1 MQRRREHEAVTAD
14 GRFACQDEL
23 LELLEL
29 LVNVIFCMKR
39 TDLTYVEVNSAFV
52 RRTGRRSKREVIGRT
67 AADLFVPELAE
78 RYEEQDAEVFAT
90 GRPLRDELEL
100 IAREDGSLGWY
111 LTSKIPV
118 ASADDPDRLAG
129 LVSISRDLAT
139 PSDAAIGMQSLR
151 AVVDHVAGHLD
162 GTIRVADLCAVASC
176 TPDQLER
183 RMKRVFGVSATQYVL
198 RARVERA
205 AMLLTETELPLADVA
220 VAAGFYDQ
228 ADLTRRFARLTNET
242 PARFRSTRS

>member
-1 MQRRREHEAVTAD
+1 MTQER
-14 GRFACQDEL
+14 RFACQDEL

-29 LVNVIFCMKR
+29 LVNVMFCMKR

-52 RRTGRRSKREVIGRT
+52 RRTGKRSKREVIGRT

-78 RYEEQDAEVFAT
+78 RYEEQDAQVFAT

-118 ASADDPDRLAG
+118 ASTDDPEQLVG

-139 PSDAAIGMQSLR
+139 PSDEAIAMESLR
-151 AVVDHVAGHLD
+151 SVVDHVTANLGA
-162 GTIRVADLCAVASC
+162 TIRVADLCATASC
-176 TPDQLER
+176 SPDQLER
-183 RMKRVFGVSATQYVL
+183 RMKRVFGLTATQYVL
-198 RARVERA
+198 RARVDHA
-205 AMLLTETELPLADVA
+205 AALLTDTDLPLAEVA
-220 VAAGFYDQ
+220 VTAGFYDQ
-228 ADLTRRFARLTNET
+228 ADLTRRFARLTSET
-242 PARFRSTRS
+242 PARFRAARR

>member
-1 MQRRREHEAVTAD
+1 MTAGQ

-23 LELLEL
+23 LELIEL
-29 LVNVIFCMKR
+29 LVNVMFCMKR

-52 RRTGRRSKREVIGRT
+52 RRAGRRSKREVIGRT

-78 RYEEQDAEVFAT
+78 RYEEQDAQVFAT

-118 ASADDPDRLAG
+118 ASTDDPEQLVG

-139 PSDAAIGMQSLR
+139 PSDEAIAMESLR
-151 AVVDHVAGHLD
+151 SVVDHVTANLGA
-162 GTIRVADLCAVASC
+162 TIRVADLCATASC
-176 TPDQLER
+176 SPDQLER
-183 RMKRVFGVSATQYVL
+183 RMKRVFGLTATQYVL
-198 RARVERA
+198 RARVDHA
-205 AMLLTETELPLADVA
+205 AALLTDTDLPLAEVA
-220 VAAGFYDQ
+220 VTAGFYDQ
-228 ADLTRRFARLTNET
+228 ADLTRRFARLTSET
-242 PARFRSTRS
+242 PARFRAARR

>member
-1 MQRRREHEAVTAD
+1 MDRE

-52 RRTGRRSKREVIGRT
+52 RRTGRRSKRDVIGRT

-78 RYEEQDAEVFAT
+78 RYEEQDAHVFAT
-90 GRPLRDELEL
+90 GEPLRDELEL

-118 ASADDPDRLAG
+118 ASTDAPDELAG

-139 PSDAAIGMQSLR
+139 PSDEAIAMEALR
-151 AVVDHVAGHLD
+151 SVVDHVGAHLTD
-162 GTIRVADLCAVASC
+162 TIRVADLCAVASC
-176 TPDQLER
+176 SPDQLER
-183 RMKRVFGVSATQYVL
+183 RMKRVFGLTAKQYVL
-198 RARVERA
+198 RTRVDRA
-205 AMLLTETELPLADVA
+205 AALLTDTDLPLADVA

-228 ADLTRRFARLTNET
+228 ADLTRQFARLTNET
-242 PARFRSTRS
+242 PARFRAGRR

>member
-1 MQRRREHEAVTAD
+1 MTRG

-23 LELLEL
+23 LELIEL

-118 ASADDPDRLAG
+118 ASGDDPEQLVG

-139 PSDAAIGMQSLR
+139 PSDEAIAMEPLR
-151 AVVDHVAGHLD
+151 SVVDHVATHVAE
-162 GTIRVADLCAVASC
+162 TIRVADLCAVASC
-176 TPDQLER
+176 SPDQLER
-183 RMKRVFGVSATQYVL
+183 RMKRVFGLSAKQYVL
-198 RARVERA
+198 RTRVDRA
-205 AMLLTETELPLADVA
+205 ATLLTGTDLPVADVA

-228 ADLTRRFARLTNET
+228 ADLTRQFARHTNET
-242 PARFRSTRS
+242 PARFRAGRS

>member
-1 MQRRREHEAVTAD
+1 VDRQA
-14 GRFACQDEL
+14 RFACQDEL

-52 RRTGRRSKREVIGRT
+52 RRTGRRSKRDVIGRT

-78 RYEEQDAEVFAT
+78 RYEEQDAHVFAT
-90 GRPLRDELEL
+90 GEPLRDELEL

-118 ASADDPDRLAG
+118 ASTDAPDELAG

-139 PSDAAIGMQSLR
+139 PSDEAIAMEALR
-151 AVVDHVAGHLD
+151 SVVDHVGAHLTD
-162 GTIRVADLCAVASC
+162 TIRVADLCAVASC
-176 TPDQLER
+176 SPDQLER
-183 RMKRVFGVSATQYVL
+183 RMKRVFGLTAKQYVL
-198 RARVERA
+198 RTRVDRA
-205 AMLLTETELPLADVA
+205 AALLTDTDLPLADVA

-228 ADLTRRFARLTNET
+228 ADLTRQFARLTNET
-242 PARFRSTRS
+242 PARFRAGRR